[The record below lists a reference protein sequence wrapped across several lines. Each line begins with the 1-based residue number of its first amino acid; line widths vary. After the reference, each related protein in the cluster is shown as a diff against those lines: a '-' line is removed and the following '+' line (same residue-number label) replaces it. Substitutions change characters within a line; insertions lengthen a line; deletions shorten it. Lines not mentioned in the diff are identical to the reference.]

1 MSDSILIEVVFKAN
15 VLETSSAD
23 EIDLLVSVLPDL
35 LVLMQQFD
43 GAED

>member
-15 VLETSSAD
+15 ALETPSTD

>member
-15 VLETSSAD
+15 VLETPSAE
-23 EIDLLVSVLPDL
+23 EIDLLASVLPEL
-35 LVLMQQFD
+35 LVLMQQSD